1 MISRRTAGSR
11 ETITILIWCHSAWHH
26 LLYKCCIATEWM
38 LQKTYFVSR
47 HHQIAS
53 SYWRTSLAKISSWS
67 HHLYIKSLSWKSIS
81 RHITASFA
89 LSHHCDAGDNDN
101 LPSGKVQI
109 IDVMHESGSKDVT
122 CWYNIWYP
130 ALSFQEFALVGPGKP
145 PQLIFFHR
153 NLWNVCSL
161 KHKSSSK
168 NALMWFSFGLIVC
181 KYDSWKYELDLFCCL
196 FMNEL
201 WNEFWAGT
209 AASLYN

>member
-1 MISRRTAGSR
+1 
-11 ETITILIWCHSAWHH
+11 
-26 LLYKCCIATEWM
+26 M

-53 SYWRTSLAKISSWS
+53 SYWRTSLASLWS

-89 LSHHCDAGDNDN
+89 LSHHCDVGDNDN

-109 IDVMHESGSKDVT
+109 IDVMRESGSKDVT

-130 ALSFQEFALVGPGKP
+130 ALSFQENLLWWD
-145 PQLIFFHR
+145 QESRYSWFFSQKFMEC
-153 NLWNVCSL
+153 VFPKTQQSPS
-161 KHKSSSK
+161 KS
-168 NALMWFSFGLIVC
+168 ALMWFSFGLIVC

-196 FMNEL
+196 FINEL